1 MATKLIDE
9 RWLTMLI
16 AAKRLQDRL
25 YQFPGLPFQM
35 QMMREFR
42 DSWTCQLV
50 TGTSPRYHW
59 NTSGP
64 YQVSL
69 TLPQVSCAIE
79 GGEDGEG
86 CRSGGDS
93 QCLCPG
99 KCTGTYSQSLQTKD
113 GRKFGRWVCFQ
124 KIQWRACVLALFER
138 TSYPFLSHNP
148 QSSHNN
154 PRLPSN
160 IFRNSRCI
168 TGAGGSD
175 LAASHPQHSLW
186 WCPRGRGDLWHWMV
200 LWLEWHGRDRH
211 LFPRA
216 AEVSAASL
224 CASDLPGRL

>member
-69 TLPQVSCAIE
+69 TCP
-79 GGEDGEG
+79 G
-86 CRSGGDS
+86 CR
-93 QCLCPG
+93 
-99 KCTGTYSQSLQTKD
+99 
-113 GRKFGRWVCFQ
+113 V
-124 KIQWRACVLALFER
+124 
-138 TSYPFLSHNP
+138 
-148 QSSHNN
+148 
-154 PRLPSN
+154 PSKVEK
-160 IFRNSRCI
+160 
-168 TGAGGSD
+168 
-175 LAASHPQHSLW
+175 
-186 WCPRGRGDLWHWMV
+186 MV
-200 LWLEWHGRDRH
+200 K
-211 LFPRA
+211 A
-216 AEVSAASL
+216 AEVAVILNVYALGNVQALTLNHCRPKMGGNSDAESAFKRSSGGHVYWRCL
-224 CASDLPGRL
+224 KEHPIHSYPIIHNLPIIIQGFQATY